1 MSTPQRSKLLLALAQ
16 WKAKAI
22 ARRQENEALKKR
34 IVELTQSRDAWK
46 LKAQQHLAEVVESQG
61 EGGSQ
66 KNAARHVIAIASRR
80 SRR

>member
-1 MSTPQRSKLLLALAQ
+1 MPYSQYSKLLKSLQQ

-46 LKAQQHLAEVVESQG
+46 LKAQQHLADVVDSQA

-66 KNAARHVIAIASRR
+66 KNAVRHGIAIASRR

>member
-1 MSTPQRSKLLLALAQ
+1 MSTPQRSKLLLSLGQ

-46 LKAQQHLAEVVESQG
+46 LKAQQHLAEVIESQADG
-61 EGGSQ
+61 SSQ
-66 KNAARHVIAIASRR
+66 KNAVRHGIATASRR
-80 SRR
+80 SRH

>member
-1 MSTPQRSKLLLALAQ
+1 MSTPQRSKLLHSLRH

-46 LKAQQHLAEVVESQG
+46 LKAQQHLTEVVELQA
-61 EGGSQ
+61 EHGSQ
-66 KNAARHVIAIASRR
+66 KNAARPAIAIASRR